1 MPCAFSSPILAA
13 LARPDVE
20 LVGVVTPQAAPD
32 AEPFRLIR
40 GLRSR
45 STITLSGQG
54 SHFAAPRYLVR
65 DIANPHLHA
74 ELAALEPDL
83 IIVACYPRLIPP
95 PITDAARIAAL
106 NIHPSLLPR
115 HRGPDPLFWTFHAGD
130 DVSGITIHH
139 LSGRFDAGD
148 ILLQEATNI
157 HADESLPDL
166 EQRLARLAAQQV
178 VRLIS
183 GLPSL
188 PLPRS
193 QDSARATTEPWPTE
207 SDRTIDATWSVRRAR
222 RFIAGVASRH
232 GPLFWQD
239 NGKSEAVSGLAEPR
253 SGEEIALADG
263 ILNVA
268 LRSIGGADRASH
280 F

>member
-45 STITLSGQG
+45 ATITLSGQG

-207 SDRTIDATWSVRRAR
+207 SDRTIDATWSVRLAR
-222 RFIAGVASRH
+222 RFIAGVASSH

-253 SGEEIALADG
+253 SGQELALADG
-263 ILNVA
+263 VLNVA
-268 LRSIGGADRASH
+268 LRSFGGADRASH

>member
-222 RFIAGVASRH
+222 RFIAGVASSH